1 MPPRSIIEL
10 LPEEDLHYLSRV
22 AALRHQ
28 PGHQGALGDLRIPD
42 QTMINQYFKGLVNSW
57 EPHEFTAQERENI
70 RQEGLRYVVITRELE
85 RAQRDLY
92 PRRLPPDV
100 ESQLAFAKQ
109 SYLVR
114 YFRLFRVNALPSEVL
129 NNILRYVV
137 WDTPRRPVLA
147 RLTITWVCRRWREN
161 LLHDSTIWTA
171 IWFRP
176 GPLRVERAF
185 TWFDRARQAPMDIRI
200 DTEDEANSSLL
211 LTEADIRGIISRI
224 VLTKPRSVRMLIL
237 TLDDWPTAITIMDL
251 LAKYGPSGLPALER
265 FELHRGGLKNEDR
278 NSLTWPPLDPKP
290 FLGGAHAPQL
300 TYLSL
305 NGVPVQWKGS
315 ILENLTTFDIRRL
328 PSSHMPDLPRF
339 REILNSCPRL
349 IKLSLDGAGPRFDNL
364 IEAHP
369 MPVDLPL
376 LRTLVLADFTRPYA
390 TFILSLFTARNVI
403 DLTLMNFCGEDY
415 SSVFTLMT
423 GMFPHVRLLTAYSL
437 EFHPYFRPAMVRW
450 MDSMPRLA
458 YLRTANQSSHFYGL
472 FFREK
477 DPMINPVAPLLKF
490 IDCQMIEP
498 LPLLARW
505 VQDRA
510 RLGLPIKKIYISE
523 QLGER
528 LNEALVREL
537 MAAGSG
543 LSRLPKGATTP
554 EEETLKNEP

>member
-1 MPPRSIIEL
+1 MPPKPLTDILGKLGEND
-10 LPEEDLHYLSRV
+10 PESRLSSLYR
-22 AALRHQ
+22 Q
-28 PGHQGALGDLRIPD
+28 SDMKSTPSEGSIPD
-42 QTMINQYFKGLVNSW
+42 QTTLNLYFKGLVNSW
-57 EPHEFTAQERENI
+57 EPHEFTVDERETV
-70 RQEGLRYVVITRELE
+70 REESLRYMGIG
-85 RAQRDLY
+85 RAIEKVQHDIR
-92 PRRLPPDV
+92 PRRLPPDI
-100 ESQLAFAKQ
+100 EFQLVFAKQ

-114 YFRLFRVNALPSEVL
+114 YFRLFRVNALPNEIL

-185 TWFDRARQAPMDIRI
+185 TWFDRARQAPMDIQI
-200 DTEDEANSSLL
+200 DTEDETNSSLL
-211 LTEADIRGIISRI
+211 LTEVDIRGIISRI
-224 VLTKPRSVRMLIL
+224 LLTKPRSVRMLIL
-237 TLDDWPTAITIMDL
+237 TLDDWPTAMTIMDL

-265 FELHRGGLKNEDR
+265 FAIHRGGLKDEQL
-278 NSLTWPPLDPKP
+278 SWPQLEPKP
-290 FLGGAHAPQL
+290 FLGGAHAPRL
-300 TYLSL
+300 TYLVL
-305 NGVPVQWKGS
+305 NGVPVVWKGS

-328 PSSHMPDLPRF
+328 PSTYMPDLSRF
-339 REILNSCPRL
+339 RQILSSCPRL
-349 IKLSLDGAGPRFDNL
+349 DRLLLDGAGPRSAEL
-364 IEAHP
+364 PQLPAS
-369 MPVDLPL
+369 PVDLPL

-437 EFHPYFRPAMVRW
+437 EFHSYFRPAMVRW

-498 LPLLARW
+498 LPLLVRW
-505 VQDRA
+505 VRDRA
-510 RLGLPIKKIYISE
+510 RIGVPIKKIYVSE
-523 QLGER
+523 QLGEK
-528 LNEALVREL
+528 LTDILIQHL
-537 MAAGSG
+537 MADGSG
-543 LSRLPKGATTP
+543 LSRLPTGATTP
-554 EEETLKNEP
+554 EAEELRCSGS